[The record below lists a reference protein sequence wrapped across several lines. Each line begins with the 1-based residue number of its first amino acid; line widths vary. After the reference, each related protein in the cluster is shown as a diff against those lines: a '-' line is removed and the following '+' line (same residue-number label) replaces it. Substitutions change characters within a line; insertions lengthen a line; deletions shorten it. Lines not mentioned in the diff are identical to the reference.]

1 MTLKHRKHNRELVK
15 LFGRK
20 KKENPVD
27 VSDSRSVVI
36 PVFYGGQQIGE
47 VIHIKAK
54 EIGGLDHLEIWLKLT
69 FGAGFES
76 QMRDV
81 LSTQGLYI
89 GKPQ

>member
-1 MTLKHRKHNRELVK
+1 M
-15 LFGRK
+15 FGK
-20 KKENPVD
+20 KKKQAPVD
-27 VSDSRSVVI
+27 SSDAKKVVI

-69 FGAGFES
+69 FGSGLEP

-81 LSTQGLYI
+81 LITQGLYL
-89 GKPQ
+89 GKPPE

>member
-1 MTLKHRKHNRELVK
+1 M
-15 LFGRK
+15 FGK
-20 KKENPVD
+20 KKKKNVVD
-27 VSDSRSVVI
+27 TSDNRSVTI

-47 VIHIKAK
+47 VIHVKAK
-54 EIGGLDHLEIWLKLT
+54 EIGGLDHVELWLKFA

-89 GKPQ
+89 GKPVE